1 MNQSAKNSAFAK
13 LLEYE
18 KRSRKFAPGG
28 KSGSGPAE
36 NGAASVHVMACRL
49 ACNID
54 RITEILPCLQA
65 RCPAPR
71 HGSSVSPMCVVNC
84 SS

>member
-36 NGAASVHVMACRL
+36 EWSGVTFASAVPPGL
-49 ACNID
+49 
-54 RITEILPCLQA
+54 
-65 RCPAPR
+65 
-71 HGSSVSPMCVVNC
+71 
-84 SS
+84 